1 MNDEF
6 YEQLVKRENRT
17 KKIIIYILTGIAA
30 VAGILFGMMFM
41 GITAVLVVALLI
53 AALYQFGLKRLNLE
67 YEYSMV
73 NSEFQIDTIYNKE
86 KRKTLF
92 SIDVREAEIIAPC
105 GHAGLKSFNPQK
117 VYDATSGK
125 KGKAVYSIMVK
136 HDGRL
141 CNILIEPNDIM
152 LQQIKNWS
160 GMKFAR

>member
-6 YEQLVKRENRT
+6 YEQLVKRENGS
-17 KKIIIYILTGIAA
+17 KKVIIYILTGVAA

-73 NSEFQIDTIYNKE
+73 NSELQVDAIYNKE

-92 SIDVREAEIIAPC
+92 SADVREAEIIAPC
-105 GHAGLKSFNPQK
+105 GDAGLKSFNPQK
-117 VYDATSGK
+117 VYDVTSGK
-125 KGKAVYSIMVK
+125 KGKSTYSIIINL
-136 HDGRL
+136 DGRL
-141 CNILIEPNDIM
+141 CNILIEPNDVM
-152 LQQIKNWS
+152 LKQIKNWS